1 VAILNRIVSS
11 PLLYVVYLLPLALV
25 WLIYARRKHKR
36 EHRSAATLAE
46 AQEAGLTEPVS
57 LHPIIDPNRCLG
69 CGACVTACPEQ
80 PHHQVLGLI
89 NGKAQLVS
97 ATDCIGHGACKIAC
111 PTDAITLVFGSET
124 RGVTIPLLSPEF
136 ETTVPGIFVAGE
148 LGGMGLIRNA
158 LTQGRQAIEAIHRH
172 RPKTKRPDAVDVAII
187 GAGPA
192 GFGAALTAT
201 SLKMRFVCI
210 EQESLGGCVFQYP
223 RGKVVMTSPAELP
236 LVGKIKFTT
245 ASKEQLLQFWQET
258 EQRFGLKLNYQE
270 RVISVERSPR
280 ETFVIKTSKGAY
292 EANNV
297 LLTIGRR
304 GTPRKLGVPGEELPK
319 VVYRMIDPEQY
330 AGQEVMVVG
339 GGDSALEAAASIAET
354 GKARVVL
361 SYRSEAFGRAK
372 QRNRQRL
379 KAGEE
384 QGRIRVL
391 LKSTIKQIEPQS
403 VSLEYQGKVVRIRN
417 DAVIV
422 NAGGV
427 MPDDFLKSMGV
438 QVETKYG
445 TV

>member
-1 VAILNRIVSS
+1 MSNPWIYI
-11 PLLYVVYLLPLALV
+11 VYLLPLALI
-25 WLIYARRKHKR
+25 WLVYARRQLKNER
-36 EHRSAATLAE
+36 RSAATLEE
-46 AQEAGLTEPVS
+46 AREAGLTEPVS
-57 LHPIIDPNRCLG
+57 LHPIIDPTRCLG

-80 PHHQVLGLI
+80 PDHHVLGLI
-89 NGKAQLVS
+89 NGKAQLIS

-111 PTDAITLVFGSET
+111 PTDAITLVFGTET
-124 RGVTIPLLSPEF
+124 RGVTIPLLSPDF
-136 ETTVPGIFVAGE
+136 ETTVPGIYVAGE

-158 LTQGRQAIEAIHRH
+158 LTQGRQAIEAIHKGRG
-172 RPKTKRPDAVDVAII
+172 KSKRSGVVDVAII

-201 SLKMRFVCI
+201 SLRMKFVCI

-245 ASKEQLLQFWQET
+245 ASKEELLKFWQDT

-270 RVISVERSPR
+270 RVASVERTPHN
-280 ETFVIKTSKGAY
+280 TFLVKTSKGAY

-361 SYRSEAFGRAK
+361 SYRSDAFGRAK

-391 LKSTIKQIEPQS
+391 LKSTVKAIEPQS
-403 VSLEYQGKVVRIRN
+403 VSLEYQGKIVRIRN

-427 MPDDFLKSMGV
+427 LPNDFLRSMGIE
-438 QVETKYG
+438 VETKYG
-445 TV
+445 TA